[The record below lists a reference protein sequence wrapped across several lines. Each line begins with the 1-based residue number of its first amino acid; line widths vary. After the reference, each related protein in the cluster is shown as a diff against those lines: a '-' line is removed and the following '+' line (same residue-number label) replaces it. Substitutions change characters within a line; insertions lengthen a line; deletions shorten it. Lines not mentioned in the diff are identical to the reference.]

1 MPHGTLTFDIDTSRE
16 NPPLRGIERFPQIQ
30 YIFNNQQIG
39 KTGFYAKS
47 TDTYSNLTYQNYPK
61 TFNEKTQRFDSN
73 NDISHPFK
81 IGFIQFNP
89 HLGGEEHLLQPHSR
103 SDSK

>member
-1 MPHGTLTFDIDTSRE
+1 MPHGTLTFNIDTSRE
-16 NPPLRGIERFPQIQ
+16 NRPIRGIERIPEVQ
-30 YIFNNQQIG
+30 YILNNQQIG

-47 TDTYSNLTYQNYPK
+47 TDTFSDLTYQNYPK
-61 TFNEKTQRFDSN
+61 TFNEKTLRFDSN

-89 HLGGEEHLLQPHSR
+89 HLGGEETYYSR
-103 SDSK
+103 TADIN